1 MKPDYKNWVPK
12 NMLYLLGLLAVL
24 CYVTT
29 MILQRILYNGIVKT
43 VLSSVLLMIAI
54 LLTVAFLWMTRM
66 HLAFSYDGKRKLS
79 KGIIDGIASYV
90 EVPENGLVL
99 DVGCG
104 SGALAIAVAKR
115 NPLAMVIGVDRWGI
129 EYASYNKSL
138 CEKNAKAE
146 GVCHVEFRE
155 GDAIKLNFP
164 DESFDA
170 VTSNYVYHN
179 ITGVSRDQLLLE
191 TLRVLKK
198 GGSFAIHD
206 IFSRRKYGDMQS
218 FINKLRNM
226 GYENV
231 QLIGATDGMFM
242 TKKEA
247 VMYSLRYSAIL
258 CGRK

>member
-79 KGIIDGIASYV
+79 KGIIDGIASSV

-115 NPLAMVIGVDRWGI
+115 NPLATVIGVDRWGI

-138 CEKNAKAE
+138 CEKNAKTE
-146 GVCHVEFRE
+146 GVFHVEFRE

-218 FINKLRNM
+218 FIKKLRNM

-231 QLIGATDGMFM
+231 QLIGTTDGVFM

-247 VMYSLRYSAIL
+247 VMYSLRHSAIL

>member
-79 KGIIDGIASYV
+79 KGIIDGIASSV

-115 NPLAMVIGVDRWGI
+115 NPLATVIGVDRWGI

-138 CEKNAKAE
+138 CEKNAKTE
-146 GVCHVEFRE
+146 GVFHVEFRE

-231 QLIGATDGMFM
+231 QLIGTTDGVFM